1 MEWPLLDNLEVEL
14 RRRVIGRARRRT
26 FARNEVVFHEG
37 DPGEAIHV
45 ITSGHVA
52 IRITTAMGERVT
64 LTVLGPGEA
73 FGELALLAPDSSR
86 TATAVAVEGLDTF
99 SIHRRDF
106 EELRREDPRVERL
119 LVDALAAR
127 VSRLSGHLI
136 EALHEPVE
144 VRVARRLLDLAET
157 YRSANGQVSI
167 PMTQEDLASLAGT
180 TRPTVNR
187 VLRELEDAG
196 AISIGRGRVEVV
208 DLGSLERQ
216 AR

>member
-1 MEWPLLDNLEVEL
+1 MDNLEVEL

-26 FARNEVVFHEG
+26 FGRNEVVFHEG

-144 VRVARRLLDLAET
+144 VRVARRLLVLADT

-196 AISIGRGRVEVV
+196 AITIGRGRVEVV